1 MVYLLFSVQLPRI
14 SDFARP
20 SENNNVLSISTSED
34 EHLAETFSS
43 MSLESSANINNDTCS
58 TVSSMDDVIKTVKQE
73 EFKIVCEKRIELL
86 LELAET
92 KHLFGIPRECIELLD
107 SLVRHT
113 GISRNH
119 ILLTLEKI
127 RVNHLFSSLA
137 LEFGVSN
144 SEASRIFA
152 STLPLLAHHLRKFIY
167 WPSRESILRNLP
179 MAFRENYS
187 DVESIIDRFEI
198 KMEKSKE
205 PVEQSDWSEYK
216 KSNTLKYLISCTP
229 DGMINFV
236 SEGFS
241 GRVSDQVLFQD
252 CKFFDESP
260 RKCEIMA
267 DRGFKFVDRMV
278 MDR

>member
-1 MVYLLFSVQLPRI
+1 MFDIAINMYFVESDTHPLNAIFIFQILLKLYPMVYLLFSVQLPRI

-167 WPSRESILRNLP
+167 WHQGNQ
-179 MAFRENYS
+179 F
-187 DVESIIDRFEI
+187 
-198 KMEKSKE
+198 
-205 PVEQSDWSEYK
+205 
-216 KSNTLKYLISCTP
+216 
-229 DGMINFV
+229 
-236 SEGFS
+236 
-241 GRVSDQVLFQD
+241 
-252 CKFFDESP
+252 
-260 RKCEIMA
+260 
-267 DRGFKFVDRMV
+267 
-278 MDR
+278 